1 MRLKNLLASLFFVCT
16 MSTIG
21 MAQDIHYTLWDMAP
35 LTVNP
40 AFTGSY
46 SGSFRVGGI
55 YRDQWRSLEG
65 AAGLFTTPS
74 AYIDAPIIR
83 GFRKNDWVGVG
94 LSFFSD
100 RAGTFKLGT
109 TSQQLS
115 AAYHL
120 GLNKKSTSTLTIGLQ
135 GGSTALITDP
145 SQSGVDIVTPD
156 GQLGISEF
164 VGGGE
169 LKDSYRDFK
178 GGVMFKSLLNKKTNL
193 AIGAAVGHVTSPE
206 FNLIT
211 RDAGSIGPS
220 IVSDRPTLIQFHA
233 QLGLGLNEKMT
244 LTPQLLYQTTA
255 GAQELS
261 IQTYL
266 GYKINKDYTLR
277 PGLGYRTTGNDAIEI
292 LVGMDIRDN
301 LRAVAAYD
309 LNISP
314 LRNQTNGIGA
324 FELGIYYIG
333 KIYKKPDI
341 KPAILCPRL

>member
-1 MRLKNLLASLFFVCT
+1 MRLKNLLASLFFVCA
-16 MSTIG
+16 MSTGG
-21 MAQDIHYTLWDMAP
+21 MAQDIHYTLWDMSP

-55 YRDQWRSLEG
+55 YRDQWRSLPG
-65 AAGLFTTPS
+65 VAGLFTTPS

-94 LSFFSD
+94 LMFFQD
-100 RAGTFKLGT
+100 KEGTFKLGT
-109 TSQQLS
+109 SSQQLS

-135 GGSTALITDP
+135 GGSTGLNIDP
-145 SQSGVDIVTPD
+145 SNSTVDIVAPD
-156 GQLGISEF
+156 GQLGVSEF
-164 VGGGE
+164 TGGGE

-178 GGVMFKSLLNKKTNL
+178 GGIMFKSLMNKKTNL
-193 AIGAAVGHVTSPE
+193 AIGVAVGHVTTPE
-206 FNLIT
+206 FNLVP
-211 RDAGSIGPS
+211 RDSGAVGPS
-220 IVSDRPTLIQFHA
+220 IVSDRPALIQFHA
-233 QLGLGLNEKMT
+233 QLGLGINEKMT
-244 LTPQLLYQTTA
+244 LTPQILYQTTQA
-255 GAQELS
+255 AQELS

-292 LVGMDIRDN
+292 LVGLDIRDN

-309 LNISP
+309 FNISP
-314 LRNQTNGIGA
+314 LRNQTNGQGA

-333 KIYKKPDI
+333 KIFKKPDI